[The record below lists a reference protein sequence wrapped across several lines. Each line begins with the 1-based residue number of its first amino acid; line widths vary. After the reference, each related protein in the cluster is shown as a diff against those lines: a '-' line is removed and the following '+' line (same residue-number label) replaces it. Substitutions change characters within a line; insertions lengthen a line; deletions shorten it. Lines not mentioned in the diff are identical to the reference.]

1 MHSLRLHALRCLPAL
16 LVAARRPA
24 PARAS
29 QRLTE
34 PAATTR
40 PDLVVEA
47 TLRLL
52 PASPLVF
59 LAVSAMAGVTAL
71 GLTTRN
77 TLLLQASA
85 RQHERDLEVLQARE
99 RRLRRSV
106 HDSED
111 GLAHLEPVRNA
122 RGEVVDFIVTDA
134 NARTAALFRRPPAAI
149 PGMRTSSLASLA
161 NDTTLFRALV
171 DALAT
176 GTTYRDEVRAH
187 PRHVA
192 TSWLRVRAVPVDGGL
207 ALTLT
212 DIRDRKRETLRLRRA
227 SHADP
232 LTGLLNRRG
241 FVECATPLLV
251 SARQHGHDAHLFY
264 LDCDAFKDINDTH
277 GHAVGDRA
285 LLEIARALRVCMRES
300 DVIARLGGDEFAVLA
315 QDTVGDCAD
324 RIRARIDARIDAL
337 NRAGLLPMPVG
348 VTIGHVNVPA
358 ATTASLAELL
368 DAADR
373 DLMHR
378 KAARRV
384 VRRSMDAIAH
394 ASRPPRARAEARSQT
409 RTHATA
415 QTMTQPPATGSAAK
429 VIGLAAMGSELT
441 AVPSVA

>member
-1 MHSLRLHALRCLPAL
+1 MHSLRLRVFRYCPAL
-16 LVAARRPA
+16 LLAALTPA
-24 PARAS
+24 SARAS
-29 QRLTE
+29 QPFAESSYVAPMTAETIGSE
-34 PAATTR
+34 PSTTTR

-59 LAVSAMAGVTAL
+59 LALSALAGVTAL

-77 TLLLQASA
+77 TF
-85 RQHERDLEVLQARE
+85 VLQADTRRQARDLQTLQDRE
-99 RRLRRSV
+99 RRLRRTV

-111 GLAHLEPVRNA
+111 GLAHLEPIRNA
-122 RGEVVDFIVTDA
+122 RGEVVDFVVTDA
-134 NARTAALFRRPPAAI
+134 NSRTAALFRRAPSAVS
-149 PGMRTSSLASLA
+149 GMRTSSLASLA
-161 NDTTLFRALV
+161 SDTALFRALV
-171 DALAT
+171 DALAQ

-207 ALTLT
+207 AVTLT
-212 DIRDRKRETLRLRRA
+212 DIRERKRETRRLRRA

-241 FVECATPLLV
+241 FVECAAPLLA

-264 LDCDAFKDINDTH
+264 LDCDAFKGINDEH

-324 RIRARIDARIDAL
+324 SIRARIDARLEAL
-337 NRAGLLPMPVG
+337 NRAGLLPMRVG
-348 VTIGHVNVPA
+348 VTIGHVGVPA
-358 ATTASLAELL
+358 TSTAPLAELL
-368 DAADR
+368 DDADR
-373 DLMHR
+373 DLMQR
-378 KAARRV
+378 KAARRA
-384 VRRSMDAIAH
+384 VRQAMDAITH
-394 ASRPPRARAEARSQT
+394 ASRPPRARVAAQPAPPVSEAFAGASI
-409 RTHATA
+409 
-415 QTMTQPPATGSAAK
+415 SC
-429 VIGLAAMGSELT
+429 
-441 AVPSVA
+441 